1 MALATLSIDLEARLA
16 RLEQDLGKASRMTE
30 REAGR
35 MQAAFGAADATLKR
49 LAGTL
54 SAGVAVT
61 WLTTIARNTIDGM
74 DALNDL
80 SDATGASIENLSAL
94 EDVAVRTGTSME
106 TVGDAVVKLN
116 KLLNDAKPGS
126 DQAAALKAIGLSAEE
141 LKRQDPAQALL
152 TTAVALAKFAN
163 DGDKAR
169 LVMELFGKSAAQ
181 LAPVLKD
188 LADKG
193 ELIPT
198 LFTQQA
204 KEAEKF
210 NNQINELQ
218 KNVTDAARAIA
229 SRLIPALTDLLKAW
243 NKGGISGVA
252 SAFGGTLQMDYLRAR
267 LQATTEALAD
277 GRDQYAADLK
287 AVQAAELGFY
297 GKSIAAERIRD
308 YQALIEKADEYRA
321 SIDKINNGSG
331 ARRPANEGGGGLRLA
346 SVGPLPEKP
355 KKPEKL
361 PFVFQGPE
369 LTAAMADALK
379 RLDQVD
385 SVKLAKLRE
394 ELQLLTSL
402 ALSGDKR
409 AMEALPGVVED
420 IAKLEPE
427 AKKAAEEMKRLN
439 DILGDTPTGKLGSV
453 LSDIELINAAFERG
467 RLSPEQWAEAIR
479 AATEKLGG
487 ETQDAMEEINGFA
500 KQAAA
505 NIQDALGDTLLAAM
519 DGKFSDIASLW
530 GNLIKRMVAQ
540 AAAAQLGNYLLGNDF
555 AKTGNVGG
563 VVGEFFKSFGGQRA
577 EGGPVSAGRAYLVGE
592 RGPEFIVPR
601 AAGTVLPNGVAP
613 GGNRTVNVT
622 INMAGGSGGSQ
633 STALQAGEA
642 IGRQVRL
649 ALARN
654 G

>member
-1 MALATLSIDLEARLA
+1 MALAVLSIDLEARLA
-16 RLEQDLGKASRMTE
+16 RLESDLGKASRLTE
-30 REAGR
+30 REAKR
-35 MQAAFGAADATLKR
+35 MEQAFGAAGASLQR

-54 SAGVAVT
+54 GAGLSVA
-61 WLTTIARNTIDGM
+61 WLTTLAKNTIDGI

-126 DQAAALKAIGLSAEE
+126 DQAAALTAIGLSAAE

-152 TTAVALAKFAN
+152 TTAMALARYRD

-193 ELIPT
+193 QLVATMTTE
-198 LFTQQA
+198 QA
-204 KEAEKF
+204 KATEAF
-210 NNQINELQ
+210 NNQLNSLQ
-218 KNVTDAARAIA
+218 KNATDAARAVAGPLVSAFNDFMVQARAA
-229 SRLIPALTDLLKAW
+229 SGDALTFGERLQRLYGASKSLGFGALIGLSTEETSDLDQARVELEAIEKALERTDLSAQRRDALEQKRIGRMATI
-243 NKGGISGVA
+243 NKLQAEFNA
-252 SAFGGTLQMDYLRAR
+252 SAFRPSQNYG
-267 LQATTEALAD
+267 EAYRPSVGSLPN
-277 GRDQYAADLK
+277 K
-287 AVQAAELGFY
+287 P
-297 GKSIAAERIRD
+297 KS
-308 YQALIEKADEYRA
+308 
-321 SIDKINNGSG
+321 
-331 ARRPANEGGGGLRLA
+331 GGG
-346 SVGPLPEKP
+346 
-355 KKPEKL
+355 KPEKL

-369 LTAAMADALK
+369 LTASMAEALK

-402 ALSGDKR
+402 AVAGDPR

-427 AKKAAEEMKRLN
+427 AKKAAEQMSRLN
-439 DILGDTPTGKLGSV
+439 AILADTPSGQLSEV
-453 LSDIELINAAFERG
+453 LQEIEFINSAFERG
-467 RLSPEQWAEAIR
+467 SISVEQWAEAVR
-479 AATEKLGG
+479 VAAAKLPGDLKPVASKLENIANSLGMTFSSAFEDAVIEGEKLSDVLKSI
-487 ETQDAMEEINGFA
+487 E
-500 KQAAA
+500 K
-505 NIQDALGDTLLAAM
+505 
-519 DGKFSDIASLW
+519 DIARILLRELVTKPAAKGITDAVKDFDWGSL
-530 GNLIKRMVAQ
+530 
-540 AAAAQLGNYLLGNDF
+540 
-555 AKTGNVGG
+555 
-563 VVGEFFKSFGGQRA
+563 FGGPRA
-577 EGGPVSAGRAYLVGE
+577 EGGPVQAGRAYLVGE

-601 AAGTVLPNGVAP
+601 TSGTVLPNGVAP
-613 GGNRTVNVT
+613 GGGRPISVT
-622 INMAGGSGGSQ
+622 IHMNGMSGGSQ